1 MDKKIKVGYIVDS
14 SIGLYNKEITSDDT
28 RQVFFNITDKNNVE
42 YNDDNKVLT
51 NEKILEEFDSGNS
64 FKTSAVSPGKVIVEV
79 EDLLENYEKIIIFTV
94 SSGLSSYHDNIKY
107 LEEEY
112 KDKVYVVDTK
122 EVGFAI
128 KKLVES
134 AKEKINNGEDFFEV
148 LSYCRDY
155 YKYNF
160 TSFTCENWSP
170 LVNSGRVP
178 KSLSKILNALKTRP
192 VINFDIKNKLG
203 GIVKSFESS
212 VEKIINQFKKIFGN
226 EIFLNPD
233 YVVFYNNRVDQK
245 KAEYIRSKILK
256 TFKISKD
263 KLIEMFV
270 PNLVLV
276 YTANGSFGLHVKS
289 KIKSKNRD

>member
-1 MDKKIKVGYIVDS
+1 MSKKIKVGYIVDS
-14 SIGLYNKEITSDDT
+14 SIGLYGEEIVSEDT
-28 RQVFFNITDKNNVE
+28 RQVFFNITDKNDVE

-51 NEKILEEFDSGNS
+51 SKKILEEFDSGNF
-64 FKTSAVSPGKVIVEV
+64 FKTSAVSPGKVILEI
-79 EDLLENYEKIIIFTV
+79 EDLLEKYEKIIIFTV
-94 SSGLSSYHDNIKY
+94 SSGLSSYYDNIKY

-112 KDKVYVVDTK
+112 KNQVYVVDTK
-122 EVGFAI
+122 EIGFAI
-128 KKLVES
+128 KKMVES

-148 LSYCRDY
+148 LSYCKDY

-160 TSFTCENWSP
+160 TSFTCQNWSP

-212 VEKIINQFKKIFGN
+212 VEKIISQFKKVFGS
-226 EIFLNPD
+226 EIFSDPD
-233 YVVFYNNRVDQK
+233 YVVFYNNRIDQK
-245 KAEYIRSKILK
+245 KAEYIREKILK

-276 YTANGSFGLHVKS
+276 YTANGSFGLHIKS

>member
-14 SIGLYNKEITSDDT
+14 SIGLYNEEITSDDT

-42 YNDDNKVLT
+42 YNDDNKTLT

-64 FKTSAVSPGKVIVEV
+64 FKTSAVSPGKVIAEV
-79 EDLLENYEKIIIFTV
+79 EDLLENYDKIIIFTV
-94 SSGLSSYHDNIKY
+94 SSGLSSYHNNIKY

-212 VEKIINQFKKIFGN
+212 VEKIITQFKKIFGN

-233 YVVFYNNRVDQK
+233 YVVFYNNRV
-245 KAEYIRSKILK
+245 
-256 TFKISKD
+256 
-263 KLIEMFV
+263 
-270 PNLVLV
+270 
-276 YTANGSFGLHVKS
+276 
-289 KIKSKNRD
+289 